1 MVNIGSTLGQHWS
14 HTLICDYCTNQGV
27 TPRPPLEEYT
37 KEHDNFFDYKNVFK
51 NNNFVQTMTGKIKS
65 DYIRL
70 TRRNTADSFSS
81 IYNHFIEIE
90 KIVNKPSA

>member
-1 MVNIGSTLGQHWS
+1 
-14 HTLICDYCTNQGV
+14 
-27 TPRPPLEEYT
+27 
-37 KEHDNFFDYKNVFK
+37 
-51 NNNFVQTMTGKIKS
+51 MTGKIKS